1 MATFPGEKYLLEE
14 LPDYGVERQMLLVK
28 FLLTFAFWT
37 MLVPYFLASEDKV
50 MLGENRGSS
59 STGGKDSNETVAST
73 TTTTTKSSSRT
84 IKKTTTTTIVKVH
97 RKTTKKGRTSKT
109 SETKTIQSDKSSSAV
124 PDGSKIVDGNITLL
138 CCCVVFLL
146 HAIYILV
153 TSSPDNYYPS
163 RTVFET
169 PLFSQDECDHLVG
182 MAERVARENHD
193 MAQKFVETNPGEI
206 EKESNST
213 HTRISGYLKE
223 PFGWQKTRHKA
234 HPTTDL
240 NLVTDNFSE
249 EDRSWIQQRLDAR
262 LAPTLERIYGVPPSA
277 IRANDV
283 SRPKAYKYYYGSLS
297 NSNLTLHSC
306 NFCVI
311 RSSQK

>member
-124 PDGSKIVDGNITLL
+124 PDGSKTSGSHRVADGNITLL

-283 SRPKAYKYYYGSLS
+283 SRPKAYK
-297 NSNLTLHSC
+297 
-306 NFCVI
+306 
-311 RSSQK
+311 

>member
-1 MATFPGEKYLLEE
+1 
-14 LPDYGVERQMLLVK
+14 MLLVK

-50 MLGENRGSS
+50 MPGENRGSS

-124 PDGSKIVDGNITLL
+124 PDGSKTSGSHRVADGNITLL

>member
-14 LPDYGVERQMLLVK
+14 LPDYGGERQMLLVK

-50 MLGENRGSS
+50 APGKEKQSS
-59 STGGKDSNETVAST
+59 GTSGKDPNETVAST
-73 TTTTTKSSSRT
+73 TTTTRKSSSRT
-84 IKKTTTTTIVKVH
+84 IKKTTTTTIIKVH

-109 SETKTIQSDKSSSAV
+109 SETKRIQSDELSSAV
-124 PDGSKIVDGNITLL
+124 PVGSKIVDGNITLL

-169 PLFSQDECDHLVG
+169 PLFSQDECDHLVR

-206 EKESNST
+206 EKELNST

-249 EDRSWIQQRLDAR
+249 EDRSWIQQRLDSR

-283 SRPKAYKYYYGSLS
+283 SRPQP
-297 NSNLTLHSC
+297 H
-306 NFCVI
+306 
-311 RSSQK
+311 R

>member
-14 LPDYGVERQMLLVK
+14 LPDYGGERQMLLVK

-50 MLGENRGSS
+50 MPGENRGSS